1 MELQFDAEL
10 PRLQTRAL
18 PAASA
23 WIQPALVSPHHRP
36 CLRPRVAR
44 RASPASPS
52 SSSRV
57 SSSSSSF
64 SSCSS
69 SSSAAEHSRCCR
81 VCQSYLGGGGRGE
94 ALHLPLRGQRP
105 VPLALEKRLDDL
117 AIIFFINGCLRG
129 SGEDPEEEQ
138 GFSRPQDRKRTR
150 RTCRDAPSPNDH
162 HSFSVAASFSPST
175 CSPSSSCGWA
185 RAADGEASGLA
196 SRRVWEEASASGD
209 LRGGPAGCHSASAAH
224 PEPSEDELLAVYSE
238 GFSAL
243 FASAGPFSK
252 HGEAE
257 EECFSGQD
265 KDRSLPCP
273 RGLSALNACCFHR
286 FFPSCQTRA
295 CASSP
300 RWCSSSRCRVGEES
314 KEGNASSYDAP
325 EACTLVSLS
334 SAVGCSCSSSSP
346 FSLSPPCGSRALLL
360 LHREFAK
367 TPAGVLAWHRLQASL
382 LRASQSLASFFSVLT
397 EAFCLLQKSSSRHR
411 WPPLVRAWLLP
422 LSRCGPLPLERSEQR
437 RKAKRERQ
445 TKREREKPDEEA
457 KECGREGGACRV
469 ERDRTAT
476 PKEPMGGSMKARDS
490 IWRHRSLSAFSW
502 SRQGCTF
509 ADWVADA
516 LGPLAREVATNFHVV
531 FQLQGLLQFLLP
543 PFPERSRRVSFPP
556 KSLPGRP
563 PFRPSSPPPEV
574 PTHVCSLAA
583 SSIGRASLAVS
594 FSPGYTAQLEEVPNG
609 LRSSL
614 AAIREAACV
623 GDAEA
628 VAGATLS
635 SLPFAAS
642 EAGAGLEPGLD
653 AGLLP
658 PTAVALLGWFFPEEE
673 DKEKQLASGQML
685 QRATLLRLKF
695 FIKRLRSAL
704 QAGRLR
710 EASRLARRAFHSCP
724 SYGGELMHAT
734 ALSLIAVQEGDPV
747 HALRLLS
754 FAFSRGSLLLSLSV
768 SSAEA
773 SSGEKG
779 ETKEEDASRGAA
791 GLRVTDG
798 SFLSCLLSSIP
809 LSREATQGLL
819 GGRET
824 RTQGAFFLSSDKDPV
839 SPSALCLYVIG
850 FLSLRI
856 ARLLISFPDLLS
868 LLTCDP
874 VDTLFSLYPPTA
886 SPVPLPGLRLP
897 FFRCLR
903 APQAGDE
910 SGQEAENPGLRGS
923 DSSVSSATPSGA
935 GVSVS
940 ASVFSRAGEG
950 RAKTEAE
957 GSDEVS
963 GVSAQSALGGAGARL
978 RPAESPLS
986 RRSLLSP
993 PQRQTT
999 RLPCA
1004 YSATGEEQA
1013 AVTTGA
1019 SDRRGFGEPPTEG
1032 GATRGGLL
1040 WATSLSR
1047 FTEEL
1052 GSTRTGEIVR
1062 PAKKKRVHGGNNFFG
1077 QPKERTSLRQSSC
1090 IPDSQKPFLLHD
1102 EGDQGHRR
1110 VFCSAVR
1117 KLSARRP
1124 LDADSSFSLDSVF
1137 DHGTLVSPSSSPCTP
1152 SLNSSLPVFFCHAR
1166 SLYESR
1172 PSEERGAVVGVGYNS
1187 LQTSSLEAFLSHA
1200 RKRMKRRRDEERG
1213 LMQRAA
1219 AEREDGR
1226 SRQSRGPRRSSDRLG
1241 EDSETDEGGSDQDE
1255 AWSSGKR
1262 QRQRARAVLLGA
1274 AWTAAKE
1281 NARGNAE
1288 DWSKLMPSDK
1298 PSVFRAFGPET
1309 KESRAASSPSVS
1321 RSTSIL
1327 GILASNLFL
1336 TLALRCC
1343 ELLNLPRFV
1352 QASSSLLQD
1361 VADQQS
1367 LQASSRF
1374 PSFSSFC
1381 RSPSRTST
1389 HAFSCRPS
1397 CPQGS
1402 SSLLLLC
1409 RQLHLKCLVACLVSA
1424 WRQSEREAEA
1434 ARRRENRRDARRP
1447 SHREEDEEEEA
1458 YALSAPKQ
1466 LLGLGSETDLLHE
1479 VLSLMSAF
1487 VQGSGRNRE
1496 TPESPAD
1503 CGPSEREEQG
1513 FFMQRSTFW
1522 AAVRSANLS
1531 DQEGWDVLALLCAS
1545 LSADGEGDGEARDRE
1560 SPVCVQQYRKAEAGM
1575 RRDFCALR
1583 RLLFQ
1588 REAALKSRTSRG
1600 GSWNRQPG
1608 EAETVTDCGALT
1620 SDACREDE
1628 RTARDKWKNGRDVDA
1643 LAQEAAET
1651 VALEHQQGG
1660 REQGEEGDATVLS
1673 TGKRYPFRRC
1683 DVVQALHAQA
1693 AYRLSV
1699 MAGAASEIPLDSFLQ
1714 NLPVSFFLSQTG
1726 APRAMVASGGTLGL
1740 EEGRRSSAEG
1750 QGEAEEQTKHKWLL
1764 KEFILA
1770 ADREAEAVF
1779 SAGLPASLSEYW
1791 GTGPDSSGFTAYE
1804 DERENIFTF
1813 LQDFPTLQQ
1822 LLSLAGP
1829 KHGEDCEEEERD
1841 GARDELFIAADLR
1854 LLLILVHLRNL
1865 SPIRHLLL
1873 RLDDSVARLQAK
1885 RDMGRRGPAIA
1896 SRGEICFVKGMT
1908 LAFLA
1913 GAEKRRMRERL
1924 DSENGAPGPSKKSK
1938 HLRQVWLPARTDK
1951 GEKHPNAEVRRTSL
1965 RPWSASPAVGS
1976 RRKLTLPFPLS
1987 GQPCAGNS
1995 VSFSPRGRGQCCGA
2009 SEAKKRS
2016 LSAQT
2021 KGDGAHGSPASALS
2035 VVSSCVAASLS
2046 NTPKRLRRCLSPYHR
2061 QASLERN
2068 EERLEDEAETEGGA
2082 GTRQRATEEATSSQ
2096 TRKTQKGTGCCQ
2108 GDQAAALLACED
2120 EAGAGKAEGE
2130 TGEAPDGTET
2140 DQEGFFEMHARNQRD
2155 DRLRSVN
2162 ATPAH
2167 PVGLS
2172 STRDSDMFSPL
2183 SAASSASRASSL
2195 SSLARPR
2202 HLGSLAAGA
2211 SQEAFWPLRGAQVK
2225 RAVGSGAAEERG
2237 DFSRWSS
2244 SSASWRDSED
2254 SSCVAAWQE
2263 EGDERADTTKRGS
2276 GDLLGLGLS
2285 LLPRDPLC
2293 EARRL
2298 GERGTQAEQSVI
2310 RRETEMSLLL
2320 LHARL
2325 HLERALSIWI
2335 TQGFSVG
2342 VFGGYQQRA
2351 WVKDAY
2357 CVLLAACG
2365 QERRLLE
2372 KLAEHG
2378 GAGSSFSSLG
2388 VRWVAKAMAGGTQTC
2403 EGNQPTGG
2411 CESHEGL
2418 EEKYKV
2424 KEVLAH
2430 QLERVKEHI
2439 FFYRTKLAEA
2449 SDPHF
2454 QFSRV
2459 FRDQRAN

>member
-1 MELQFDAEL
+1 MLF
-10 PRLQTRAL
+10 
-18 PAASA
+18 
-23 WIQPALVSPHHRP
+23 
-36 CLRPRVAR
+36 R
-44 RASPASPS
+44 RC
-52 SSSRV
+52 V
-57 SSSSSSF
+57 
-64 SSCSS
+64 
-69 SSSAAEHSRCCR
+69 
-81 VCQSYLGGGGRGE
+81 
-94 ALHLPLRGQRP
+94 
-105 VPLALEKRLDDL
+105 
-117 AIIFFINGCLRG
+117 
-129 SGEDPEEEQ
+129 
-138 GFSRPQDRKRTR
+138 
-150 RTCRDAPSPNDH
+150 
-162 HSFSVAASFSPST
+162 
-175 CSPSSSCGWA
+175 
-185 RAADGEASGLA
+185 
-196 SRRVWEEASASGD
+196 
-209 LRGGPAGCHSASAAH
+209 
-224 PEPSEDELLAVYSE
+224 LLA
-238 GFSAL
+238 
-243 FASAGPFSK
+243 
-252 HGEAE
+252 
-257 EECFSGQD
+257 
-265 KDRSLPCP
+265 
-273 RGLSALNACCFHR
+273 
-286 FFPSCQTRA
+286 
-295 CASSP
+295 
-300 RWCSSSRCRVGEES
+300 
-314 KEGNASSYDAP
+314 
-325 EACTLVSLS
+325 
-334 SAVGCSCSSSSP
+334 
-346 FSLSPPCGSRALLL
+346 
-360 LHREFAK
+360 
-367 TPAGVLAWHRLQASL
+367 
-382 LRASQSLASFFSVLT
+382 
-397 EAFCLLQKSSSRHR
+397 
-411 WPPLVRAWLLP
+411 
-422 LSRCGPLPLERSEQR
+422 
-437 RKAKRERQ
+437 
-445 TKREREKPDEEA
+445 
-457 KECGREGGACRV
+457 
-469 ERDRTAT
+469 
-476 PKEPMGGSMKARDS
+476 
-490 IWRHRSLSAFSW
+490 
-502 SRQGCTF
+502 

-543 PFPERSRRVSFPP
+543 PFPARSRRVSFPP

-734 ALSLIAVQEGDPV
+734 ALSLIAVQEGDP
-747 HALRLLS
+747 
-754 FAFSRGSLLLSLSV
+754 G
-768 SSAEA
+768 
-773 SSGEKG
+773 
-779 ETKEEDASRGAA
+779 KEEQRQ
-791 GLRVTDG
+791 R
-798 SFLSCLLSSIP
+798 P
-809 LSREATQGLL
+809 KEATKFLESARNPLL
-819 GGRET
+819 
-824 RTQGAFFLSSDKDPV
+824 
-839 SPSALCLYVIG
+839 
-850 FLSLRI
+850 
-856 ARLLISFPDLLS
+856 
-868 LLTCDP
+868 
-874 VDTLFSLYPPTA
+874 
-886 SPVPLPGLRLP
+886 
-897 FFRCLR
+897 
-903 APQAGDE
+903 
-910 SGQEAENPGLRGS
+910 
-923 DSSVSSATPSGA
+923 
-935 GVSVS
+935 
-940 ASVFSRAGEG
+940 
-950 RAKTEAE
+950 
-957 GSDEVS
+957 
-963 GVSAQSALGGAGARL
+963 
-978 RPAESPLS
+978 
-986 RRSLLSP
+986 
-993 PQRQTT
+993 
-999 RLPCA
+999 
-1004 YSATGEEQA
+1004 
-1013 AVTTGA
+1013 
-1019 SDRRGFGEPPTEG
+1019 
-1032 GATRGGLL
+1032 
-1040 WATSLSR
+1040 
-1047 FTEEL
+1047 EEL
-1052 GSTRTGEIVR
+1052 
-1062 PAKKKRVHGGNNFFG
+1062 ALDFG
-1077 QPKERTSLRQSSC
+1077 LQ
-1090 IPDSQKPFLLHD
+1090 I
-1102 EGDQGHRR
+1102 
-1110 VFCSAVR
+1110 
-1117 KLSARRP
+1117 
-1124 LDADSSFSLDSVF
+1124 
-1137 DHGTLVSPSSSPCTP
+1137 
-1152 SLNSSLPVFFCHAR
+1152 FFCHAR

-1226 SRQSRGPRRSSDRLG
+1226 SRQSRGPRRSLDRLG

-1298 PSVFRAFGPET
+1298 PSVFRAFG
-1309 KESRAASSPSVS
+1309 
-1321 RSTSIL
+1321 
-1327 GILASNLFL
+1327 
-1336 TLALRCC
+1336 
-1343 ELLNLPRFV
+1343 
-1352 QASSSLLQD
+1352 
-1361 VADQQS
+1361 
-1367 LQASSRF
+1367 
-1374 PSFSSFC
+1374 
-1381 RSPSRTST
+1381 
-1389 HAFSCRPS
+1389 
-1397 CPQGS
+1397 
-1402 SSLLLLC
+1402 
-1409 RQLHLKCLVACLVSA
+1409 
-1424 WRQSEREAEA
+1424 
-1434 ARRRENRRDARRP
+1434 
-1447 SHREEDEEEEA
+1447 
-1458 YALSAPKQ
+1458 
-1466 LLGLGSETDLLHE
+1466 
-1479 VLSLMSAF
+1479 
-1487 VQGSGRNRE
+1487 SGRNRE

-1503 CGPSEREEQG
+1503 CGPSERQEQG

-1531 DQEGWDVLALLCAS
+1531 DQEGWDILALLCAT

-1628 RTARDKWKNGRDVDA
+1628 RTARDKSKNGRDVDA

-1660 REQGEEGDATVLS
+1660 REQGEEGDASVLS

-1764 KEFILA
+1764 EEFILA

-1779 SAGLPASLSEYW
+1779 SAGLPASLNEYW

-1822 LLSLAGP
+1822 LLSLAGA

-1885 RDMGRRGPAIA
+1885 RGMGRRGPAIA

-1938 HLRQVWLPARTDK
+1938 HIRQVWMPARTDK

-2035 VVSSCVAASLS
+2035 VVSSCFAASLS

-2096 TRKTQKGTGCCQ
+2096 TRKTQNGTGCCQ

-2263 EGDERADTTKRGS
+2263 EGDERADATKRGS

-2325 HLERALSIWI
+2325 HLERALSIWR

-2418 EEKYKV
+2418 EEKYKI